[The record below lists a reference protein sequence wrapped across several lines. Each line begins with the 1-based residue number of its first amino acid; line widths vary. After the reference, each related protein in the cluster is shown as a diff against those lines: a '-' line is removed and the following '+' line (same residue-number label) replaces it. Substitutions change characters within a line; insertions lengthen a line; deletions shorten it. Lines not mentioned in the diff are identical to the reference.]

1 ENNGT
6 KYMEQTRPQLAIRP
20 DIWPTLTAGDPEWQ
34 DYTLEAVVRPLST
47 RSHTGLLCRYV
58 HSRKHYF
65 FGFEGGKVR
74 LIKRD
79 QDEFSELAAIDF
91 DYDTDHYYNL
101 RIECDGSRLTGI
113 VDGRE
118 VFSVEDSSY
127 RKGKIALTARM
138 PAQFTEVTVSMT
150 TRQHEMWL
158 N

>member
-1 ENNGT
+1 PAQGYTGSWYDPIVYYGWLGPTWIITENNGT

-91 DYDTDHYYNL
+91 DYDTDHYY
-101 RIECDGSRLTGI
+101 
-113 VDGRE
+113 
-118 VFSVEDSSY
+118 
-127 RKGKIALTARM
+127 
-138 PAQFTEVTVSMT
+138 
-150 TRQHEMWL
+150 
-158 N
+158 